1 MVTDSLNRMNG
12 FQDGDL
18 TTAVK
23 EAACMAFSGTQADGL
38 SPIVAHLSFCVFSG
52 I

>member
-1 MVTDSLNRMNG
+1 MTDNLNRMNG
-12 FQDGDL
+12 PEDDVF

-23 EAACMAFSGTQADGL
+23 EAASMVFGGTQADGL
-38 SPIVAHLSFCVFSG
+38 SPISAHISFCVFSS